1 MKEKW
6 IEAEQ
11 MKRLTMDNLE
21 EMGMFSL
28 AHNCCYIDENGNTR
42 YRDFEIDIDARE
54 LAKGLLKEMTEGK
67 VSFESDEDFD
77 DWMGCYIGE
86 DGICT
91 PRGLIATF
99 YQNLWAMAE
108 LREKLKYYEDLEEQG
123 RLLVLPCKV
132 GDTVYEI
139 IEETVPNRY
148 FYINEWKVQDVST
161 QSIKYADEWESY
173 DYENLYFTREEA
185 EAALEK
191 RRKDNGF

>member
-1 MKEKW
+1 MIQKW
-6 IEAEQ
+6 IETEK
-11 MKRLTMDNLE
+11 MKRLTMDNVE
-21 EMGMFSL
+21 EMDMFGL

-54 LAKGLLKEMTEGK
+54 LAKGMLKEMTEDA

-91 PRGLIATF
+91 QRGLIATF

-123 RLLVLPCKV
+123 RLLVLPCRV

-139 IEETVPNRY
+139 LEETVPNRY
-148 FYINEWKVQDVST
+148 FYISEWKVQDVSVKAV
-161 QSIKYADEWESY
+161 KYADEWESY

-185 EAALEK
+185 EAALE
-191 RRKDNGF
+191 RRRNRK